1 DNVSLAGNG
10 QNVALLG
17 NRIYNSG
24 ELGIDLNDD
33 GVTLND
39 GDDAD
44 AGSNGLQNFP
54 SLADVVTSGSTFAV
68 SGSLNTEAERTY
80 RIEFFA
86 SESANPSG
94 FGEGQRYLGY
104 TNVTTDANGAV
115 DFHASLV
122 GAIDPDEVL
131 TATATEV
138 LGGGYGGTSEFA
150 QAVSAVA
157 GGHVVYVDTAAD
169 ASDGDTSSVT
179 ALLANRGADGKISL
193 REAIVATNNTGNV
206 SGWLDE
212 IRFAISESDPW
223 HYHYVDNSAA
233 KVTWGNAQAVSMGG
247 MRDVDYHESWFRIDL
262 ASALPTVTD
271 GLIVNGYSQAGAR
284 ANSQAE
290 MDPTDAVIRIELYA
304 HGLGGTA
311 WTLAGEG
318 SELRGVNINGYTSQ
332 VLLSIGAN
340 NITVGGSYFGTDI
353 SGTIDSPSG
362 RRGVQMQNGTSGTLI
377 GGPTTADRNIISG
390 NYWGITE
397 GGTGTIQGNFI
408 GTDKFGTS
416 AIGNGLTGIAGVGGK
431 TVIDNVISGN
441 GRDGLE
447 IDWSSN
453 FVIEGNKI
461 GTDVTGTVDLG
472 NGRYGIDGT
481 QISNGVIRNN
491 IISGN
496 AAAGL
501 MLNGSSVH
509 DVVVQGN
516 YVGTDITGEVAIP
529 NGYGIDV
536 IFPGTGVVI
545 GGVNPGEG
553 NLLSGNSSV
562 GLFIRTNNE
571 VSVFGNTIGASASGS
586 ALPNAQAGIRVLSGS
601 TAAVIGGNG
610 AGEGNVIAF
619 NNGPGIQ
626 VDSNAS
632 TGNTFI
638 GNSIYGNLGLGID
651 INGDGVTP
659 NDLGDVDTGP
669 NDLQNFPVLATA
681 AANGSAAVIGG
692 SLTSTPN
699 RSFRVEFFASD
710 DVDGDG
716 FGEGQRYLGFTTVM
730 TGADG
735 VAEFSVSLSGDA
747 SGGDWIT
754 ATATEDLGGGLYG
767 GTSEFSMAVQAVE
780 ASIITVDTT
789 AHTRDGDTS
798 SIAALFA
805 DRGADG
811 RISLREAI
819 EAANNTANVGG
830 GPDLIRFDLSTSD
843 SGFVD
848 PDGIVG
854 NADDYWRIQPTSQ
867 FTITDAVVI
876 DGFSQAG
883 SMMGDLWA
891 GTPHE
896 IKVEIDGSQT
906 NTRGFVISSAGSGST
921 IRGLAIH
928 SAMTNN
934 IQVNGQSTI
943 EANYVG
949 LTANGDDAPGHR
961 GTATTS
967 ANILVNGSVS
977 AGSQLLDNVVAG
989 AWNKNIR
996 IGTANGANGV
1006 IVQGNFVGVD
1016 PTGMSRAP
1024 GAQTTNGTYGIIL
1037 RDGVDDV
1044 VIGGS

>member
-1 DNVSLAGNG
+1 IGVLADGMTAAGNSQGIIDFVTADVTIVDNVVSGNSVYGIQINGRVTSGEHADNILIDGNYVGVGVDGASAIANGTGIILEANRNVASGINDAVITNNLISGNTNHGIWIRGQANSFQINSNLIGTDLTETIAVANGTGISIVESNGVFTSGGMISGNTIANSVNDNVSLAGDG

-223 HYHYVDNSAA
+223 HYHYVDNSGA

-247 MRDVDYHESWFRIDL
+247 MRDVDYQESWFRIDL

-271 GLIVNGYSQAGAR
+271 GLIVDGYSQAGAR

-290 MDPTDAVIRIELYA
+290 TDPTDAVIRIELYA

-377 GGPTTADRNIISG
+377 GGPRTADRNIISG

-669 NDLQNFPVLATA
+669 NDLQNFPVVSDA

-699 RSFRVEFFASD
+699 RSFRVEFFAS
-710 DVDGDG
+710 
-716 FGEGQRYLGFTTVM
+716 
-730 TGADG
+730 
-735 VAEFSVSLSGDA
+735 
-747 SGGDWIT
+747 
-754 ATATEDLGGGLYG
+754 
-767 GTSEFSMAVQAVE
+767 
-780 ASIITVDTT
+780 
-789 AHTRDGDTS
+789 
-798 SIAALFA
+798 
-805 DRGADG
+805 
-811 RISLREAI
+811 
-819 EAANNTANVGG
+819 
-830 GPDLIRFDLSTSD
+830 
-843 SGFVD
+843 
-848 PDGIVG
+848 
-854 NADDYWRIQPTSQ
+854 
-867 FTITDAVVI
+867 
-876 DGFSQAG
+876 
-883 SMMGDLWA
+883 
-891 GTPHE
+891 
-896 IKVEIDGSQT
+896 
-906 NTRGFVISSAGSGST
+906 
-921 IRGLAIH
+921 
-928 SAMTNN
+928 
-934 IQVNGQSTI
+934 
-943 EANYVG
+943 
-949 LTANGDDAPGHR
+949 
-961 GTATTS
+961 
-967 ANILVNGSVS
+967 
-977 AGSQLLDNVVAG
+977 
-989 AWNKNIR
+989 
-996 IGTANGANGV
+996 
-1006 IVQGNFVGVD
+1006 
-1016 PTGMSRAP
+1016 
-1024 GAQTTNGTYGIIL
+1024 
-1037 RDGVDDV
+1037 
-1044 VIGGS
+1044 